1 MEKLIINMFLALCLY
16 ILGVFTFKGAVLF
29 YMIEF
34 IFYMLFFCGRYEIDD
49 EDFDLDEIENEEFR
63 EEIRRYREEKGK
75 K

>member
-1 MEKLIINMFLALCLY
+1 MEKLIFNMMLALCLY
-16 ILGVFTFKGAVLF
+16 ILGFFTFKGAVLF

-63 EEIRRYREEKGK
+63 EEIRRYREENGK